1 VVGFFNTRW
10 RSIIMPEE
18 VAKALDAAKASL
30 RAALEDSN
38 KAEPSARCGILLAGI
53 IGAAITL
60 MDVIPKDLDS

>member
-1 VVGFFNTRW
+1 
-10 RSIIMPEE
+10 MPEE